1 MAQSL
6 DTNFILERSIQQL
19 VKFIFLS
26 FILALALTRK
36 PLLPLSLYCF
46 LQLITN
52 SSSSVHSSGHGTS
65 YASLTYFKLRPGQPP
80 CVTGSVSHKQKASPC
95 KAVIMGMRSQ

>member
-6 DTNFILERSIQQL
+6 DSNFILERSIQQL

-36 PLLPLSLYCF
+36 PVLPLSLYCF
-46 LQLITN
+46 LQFITN
-52 SSSSVHSSGHGTS
+52 SSNVSV
-65 YASLTYFKLRPGQPP
+65 A
-80 CVTGSVSHKQKASPC
+80 VSMAHHLLN
-95 KAVIMGMRSQ
+95 

>member
-1 MAQSL
+1 MAQSM

-36 PLLPLSLYCF
+36 PLLPLSLY
-46 LQLITN
+46 LLLATHHQ
-52 SSSSVHSSGHGTS
+52 V
-65 YASLTYFKLRPGQPP
+65 
-80 CVTGSVSHKQKASPC
+80 
-95 KAVIMGMRSQ
+95 